1 MNPINPSSGK
11 AAEMLAL
18 QDKLRTENRP
28 TEGAEPGSVAETQTE
43 QVPAKSLELSASVE
57 TALKEADF
65 DQNKVAAM
73 KEAIR
78 SGNYPLDA
86 RKVAENF
93 LPLERLL

>member
-1 MNPINPSSGK
+1 MNPINPSAGK

-18 QDKLRTENRP
+18 QDKQRTEKLP
-28 TEGAEPGSVAETQTE
+28 AETAESSSVAETAAE
-43 QVPAKSLELSASVE
+43 QEPTRSLKLSANVE
-57 TALKEADF
+57 VALKEADF

-73 KEAIR
+73 KEAIQ

>member
-1 MNPINPSSGK
+1 MNPINPSAGK

-18 QDKLRTENRP
+18 QDKQRTEKLP
-28 TEGAEPGSVAETQTE
+28 AETAESSSVAETATE
-43 QVPAKSLELSASVE
+43 QEPTKSLKLSANVE
-57 TALKEADF
+57 AALKEADF

-73 KEAIR
+73 KEAIQ